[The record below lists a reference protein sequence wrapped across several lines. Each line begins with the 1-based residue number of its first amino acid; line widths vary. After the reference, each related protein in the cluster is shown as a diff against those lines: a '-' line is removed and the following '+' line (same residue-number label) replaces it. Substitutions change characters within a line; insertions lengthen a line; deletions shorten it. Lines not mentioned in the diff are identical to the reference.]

1 MWTALCMMKLIMH
14 AGKTGLISGRSHVA
28 RTNAFRRENERHAPT
43 FAAACYTVP
52 HGRLAQRLAQVLYTH
67 KAGGSN
73 PSSPTIDRNTA
84 PAMVPFLVR
93 APVRGIRT
101 PWGLMLRKARER
113 LCQHESQGCRRHP
126 QRHRLAKRDGD
137 IPHRPPSKPGRHQ
150 QRCRFLLE
158 PLSEGFEPE
167 GREAEKMRWAFSSE
181 ARKEA
186 RRASAA
192 GGRLRSR
199 RPTSLIAHPGNIAVR
214 ISAARRDSNPQ
225 NASSLCY
232 RGSHISTCRF
242 VH

>member
-1 MWTALCMMKLIMH
+1 MH

-137 IPHRPPSKPGRHQ
+137 IPHRPPSIETRHQ
-150 QRCRFLLE
+150 QWCRFLLG
-158 PLSEGFEPE
+158 PLSEGFEPLGASCCAKRVSVFASMSRKDAE
-167 GREAEKMRWAFSSE
+167 GIRSATGSRSE
-181 ARKEA
+181 TV
-186 RRASAA
+186 
-192 GGRLRSR
+192 
-199 RPTSLIAHPGNIAVR
+199 TSLIAHHRNPGGTNKGAV
-214 ISAARRDSNPQ
+214 S
-225 NASSLCY
+225 C
-232 RGSHISTCRF
+232 
-242 VH
+242 

>member
-1 MWTALCMMKLIMH
+1 MRMTNRTPRPPRTAVRQSDGESGGMQTWALPCTERMWTALCMMKLIMH

-126 QRHRLAKRDGD
+126 QRHRLVKRDGD
-137 IPHRPPSKPGRHQ
+137 IPHRPPRQHCSSNLCGQ
-150 QRCRFLLE
+150 ERFE
-158 PLSEGFEPE
+158 S
-167 GREAEKMRWAFSSE
+167 AE
-181 ARKEA
+181 
-186 RRASAA
+186 
-192 GGRLRSR
+192 RLI
-199 RPTSLIAHPGNIAVR
+199 PVL
-214 ISAARRDSNPQ
+214 
-225 NASSLCY
+225 
-232 RGSHISTCRF
+232 
-242 VH
+242 